1 MIKCP
6 ICSTE
11 THQKYLETNYDMCP
25 NCGCWF
31 QTALPKV
38 YEAAHEKDENGGFRG
53 HLMSDYEKNVNKS
66 LAEWIFNDFM
76 GSKPG
81 KVLDIGTKF
90 PWLSHCFQ
98 QLGCEAFG
106 MDAIEIVPE
115 YSKTLGVPMLMADF
129 EKLTEEQIK
138 EWTHVE
144 KFQVITMV
152 HLFEHLYI
160 PLEALKK
167 AKSLLADDGILFLR
181 LPDHDVAGF
190 EPNLSPGHQT
200 IHPFFHSL
208 SSILELLVQGQ
219 DLFTIDWTS
228 PMEGAGQRDIVL
240 RPIQKKPEV
249 WCGMIVKNEERDL
262 PRVLKSIEDVVDGLV
277 VIDTGSTDKT
287 EEVTKAVWAK
297 PLIFET
303 YTGAS
308 RQDETGDWKL
318 WDFSKARNVFID
330 KIDRIP
336 SADYLIWFDADDE
349 LLTPANLKRA
359 FYLTQYKVFGMMI
372 ETSGMSWVHH
382 RMWKTREGINFSGR
396 IHEYP
401 NHGGR
406 PGITLKD
413 SIIRHDAAP
422 GVGENSNQRNLR
434 ILEEEIAENPNP
446 RTAFYLANT
455 HKDAGRY
462 VQAVKYY
469 DMRISFGDA
478 FRDEY
483 LFSCL
488 YKGRCERAAGML
500 AEAEKSLLFG
510 LSKAPDWSEFWME
523 LGYMAFQ
530 TGDWNKT
537 IGYCLEAFGRKQE
550 PTELWRE
557 PNKYTDQPTRM
568 LSFCYENMGDKDAAY
583 KWAAEA
589 KKQIGCEDKEW
600 DQRVNAL
607 NQALIS
613 QNYLKKTTKKVKQP
627 KRIAL
632 NRPGAIG
639 DIIMI
644 LNLVPKL
651 KKLNPDY
658 EIHFFCHPSYGV
670 ELAPLFEAAGISAWH
685 DFNTLNAEASNYE
698 EIFNMIGYPLKEG
711 YPEKPMRQH
720 LLRYFS
726 EELKL
731 RCGDELPQ
739 LNCPGWPNLGLE
751 PFSYVTIH
759 PQSGWSLYKN
769 WSMSRWE
776 KIIEEC
782 PEIPFIQIGSEKD
795 YHLKGADHSFM
806 GKPLI
811 QSVSLL
817 SNAKFHAGVDSFTNH
832 LTHVKWQGRQTPGL
846 ILWGSTQAA
855 AAGYPENT
863 NISLGLECQ
872 PCFREDPRISAMP
885 RGLCINPPG
894 QDDYFHPCHA
904 CMTGITVERVL
915 EEVKTLWN
923 QPN

>member
-1 MIKCP
+1 LLVP
-6 ICSTE
+6 EPYAPQS
-11 THQKYLETNYDMCP
+11 L
-25 NCGCWF
+25 W
-31 QTALPKV
+31 
-38 YEAAHEKDENGGFRG
+38 AAHEKDQNGGFTG
-53 HLMSDYEKNVNKS
+53 HLMSDYEKGINQS
-66 LAEWIFNDFM
+66 LAESILNNFM
-76 GSKPG
+76 GGKPG
-81 KVLDIGTKF
+81 KVLDIGSKF
-90 PWLSHCFQ
+90 PYLSYCFKE
-98 QLGCEAFG
+98 LGCEAFG
-106 MDAIEIVPE
+106 MDNIEIVPE
-115 YSKTLGVPMLMADF
+115 YSKELDVPMLMADF
-129 EKLTEEQIK
+129 EALTEEQIR
-138 EWTHVE
+138 EWTHTE
-144 KFQVITMV
+144 KFQAVTMI
-152 HLFEHLYI
+152 HLMEHLYN
-160 PLEALKK
+160 PLAALGKI
-167 AKSLLADDGILFLR
+167 KSLLADDGILFLR
-181 LPDHDVAGF
+181 LPDHGVSGF
-190 EPNLSPGHQT
+190 ERDLDEGHYT

-228 PMEGAGQRDIVL
+228 PMDGAGQRDIVL

-287 EEVTKAVWAK
+287 EEVAKAAWTK
-297 PLIFET
+297 PLTFET

-308 RQDETGDWKL
+308 KQDESGDWKL
-318 WDFSKARNVFID
+318 WDFSKARNIFVD

-349 LLTPANLKRA
+349 LLTPENLKRA
-359 FYLTQYKVFGMMI
+359 FYLTQYKVFGIMI
-372 ETSGMSWVHH
+372 ETDGMKWVHH
-382 RMWKTREGINFSGR
+382 RAWKTREGVNFSGR

-413 SIIRHDAAP
+413 SVIHHDAAP

-434 ILEEEIAENPNP
+434 ILEAEIAEDPNP

-462 VQAVKYY
+462 LQAVKYY
-469 DMRISFGDA
+469 DMRINFGDA

-568 LSFCYENMGDKDAAY
+568 LSFCYENLGDKEAAY

-613 QNYLKKTTKKVKQP
+613 QNYLKKTTKKVKQ
-627 KRIAL
+627 IAL
-632 NRPGAIG
+632 NRPGAVG
-639 DIIMI
+639 DILIT
-644 LNLVPKL
+644 LNLIPSL
-651 KKLNPDY
+651 KKKHPNCK
-658 EIHFFCHPSYGV
+658 IHYYCHPAIGAELELMFKDAGV
-670 ELAPLFEAAGISAWH
+670 DAWF
-685 DFNTLNAEASNYE
+685 DFNTLAGKAHEYE
-698 EIFNMIGYPLKEG
+698 KVINLIGYPLHED
-711 YPEKPMRQH
+711 YPNTEMRQH
-720 LLRYFS
+720 LIKYFAKEMGLP
-726 EELKL
+726 EEMVALSLPTPSIDREKL
-731 RCGDELPQ
+731 ELPADYATLQ
-739 LNCPGWPNLGLE
+739 
-751 PFSYVTIH
+751 VKA
-759 PQSGWSLYKN
+759 GWSVYK
-769 WSMSRWE
+769 SISAERWGE
-776 KIIEEC
+776 IVKQC
-782 PEIPFIQIGSEKD
+782 PSIPFIQIGGSGDPKIP
-795 YHLKGADHSFM
+795 GVDHTHM
-806 GKPLI
+806 GKTLKLAIDLI
-811 QSVSLL
+811 A
-817 SNAKFHAGVDSFTNH
+817 NAKMHVGVDSFPNHVTNYIWSKGDGKPYK
-832 LTHVKWQGRQTPGL
+832 VPAV
-846 ILWGSTQAA
+846 ILWGSTSAQGS
-855 AAGYPENT
+855 GYDHNL
-863 NISLGLECQ
+863 NIGVKL
-872 PCFREDPRISAMP
+872 PCRPCYKEDPAISSMSKGP
-885 RGLCINPPG
+885 CDNPPG
-894 QDDYFHPCHA
+894 QDYAHPCHA
-904 CMTGITVERVL
+904 CMAGIPNEVVAKAIKNVWEGGKWVES
-915 EEVKTLWN
+915 T
-923 QPN
+923 